1 MKGVIGRDA
10 SCRFIIG
17 CWRESRWVPHVVG
30 PRVTPFPT
38 QKKKWST
45 ACRGAPLPSHPIQIR
60 RSSAAAARRV
70 LAGVSL
76 SSRSDLTALVGGGSK
91 TRTGRGVSLLSPGLR
106 VCPDLTALA
115 GGKTRTGDLSQG
127 RQHPV
132 TMSLSATGIIS
143 AVDDCVSLFQWA
155 RSAIPSLHSGLSGS
169 QQQSLQEHVLRLQ
182 GGLQR
187 LRDALPAVYDLIDRA
202 EQTSHDTRVE
212 NLLPGLNDT
221 VYEIEDLLDEAK
233 WYEVKAQVESN
244 ATQSPPPPPPPLV
257 EFIVQGSSFS
267 KLSHVQSRLNNL
279 SSRLEILGLAEATK
293 HVDRLVKLNTGR
305 WPYGPQFFC
314 YYKKLAQVMGFSTNS
329 KRKRATSLANASTSA
344 SASNQFSNGSRRIS
358 SLPVLVI
365 QGTGGV
371 GKTTL
376 ARHIWMK
383 QPGKPRIIW
392 IRVSDDFDVKRL
404 TKKAIQF
411 CTGEET
417 TTDDLDSLQRDL
429 SKHVSNKTLLIFLDD
444 MRDDA
449 LKENGQCWKRFCAP
463 FRNVL
468 VGSMILVTTRC
479 SKVTEG
485 VRTMEP
491 IILEG
496 LKGDVFWDFFRL
508 CVFGNGRSE
517 IDPEL
522 ERIGRSI
529 LPKLN
534 GSPLAARTLGCV
546 LCMDLQASHW
556 NSILESELWELRQG
570 EADIFP
576 ALKLS
581 YMHLPFY
588 LKRCFA
594 FCSVYP
600 KDYKFQKARLAEVWV
615 AEGFVESQDIGCQYF
630 EDLVTRS
637 FFQMVCGRYVIP
649 DLLHDLAQKVS
660 EHDCFILR
668 NDSCFDKVPQ
678 DVRHLYV
685 LPSSDFDGS
694 NLLRLCRYTKL
705 RTLICEKSLGKEAGF
720 VMGHWCTKLLRMRV
734 ISCASTDELPGSIGN
749 LKHLRYL
756 EISRDCAL
764 KRIPSTFR
772 WLYNLQIFYAKK
784 CKLESLP
791 SDFGKLTSLQKFE
804 SDGLPYYPGC
814 SMTVNAAEGQGQRI
828 VRLMKNLNQ
837 FRGLEITHVGM
848 LTKDDAAESKLKNKK
863 DLGELKLIFESDGL
877 PISPRFLGYPESQFM
892 QDNEIDML
900 HQSQIIQ
907 DNEIDVLQSLQPPIS
922 LKSLFLQN
930 YAGVSLPSWFRPQ
943 NLPSLESLTF
953 TDCVGLKSISLCM
966 ISQIIG
972 LNVIPAVLVHNN
984 NDSVGMFLS
993 LTDLAIYG
1001 CRNLSTLEHF
1011 LLPKY
1016 VPAVMK
1022 ITIGGCKR
1030 LESIPTEMFGDFHFL
1045 EELDIFSCP
1054 KVRSRR
1060 LVSPSLKKF
1069 RLSRSALF
1077 YSIECCSL
1085 TYFDLSSEFVMSIQ
1099 LQTWSLPALREL
1111 RILCRSLTSIG
1122 GSTNLS
1128 LCTGTGSIRAFSS
1141 LSVLSISHCDK
1152 LSTLDDL
1159 LTQEYLPAIE
1169 EIAIRFC
1176 EELPSLPGESFGSFP
1191 YLKDLQID
1199 NCRSLNWQR
1208 RLVLPS
1214 SLQKLSLH
1222 YCGDMFSSVP
1232 SCLTNLTSLV
1242 SLTMKGCQGIRCIPG
1257 DIWRCNLTSLEFL
1270 EICYCPDLVSIGG
1283 AKAVEKIKLVSIY
1296 GCPNLKGVSGIMRR
1310 CSKYW

>member
-1 MKGVIGRDA
+1 
-10 SCRFIIG
+10 
-17 CWRESRWVPHVVG
+17 
-30 PRVTPFPT
+30 
-38 QKKKWST
+38 
-45 ACRGAPLPSHPIQIR
+45 
-60 RSSAAAARRV
+60 
-70 LAGVSL
+70 
-76 SSRSDLTALVGGGSK
+76 
-91 TRTGRGVSLLSPGLR
+91 
-106 VCPDLTALA
+106 
-115 GGKTRTGDLSQG
+115 
-127 RQHPV
+127 
-132 TMSLSATGIIS
+132 MSLSATGIIG
-143 AVDDCVSLFQWA
+143 AVDDCVNLFQWT

-169 QQQSLQEHVLRLQ
+169 QQQSLQEHVSRLQ

-187 LRDALPAVYDLIDRA
+187 LRDALPAMYDLIDRA
-202 EQTSHDTRVE
+202 ERRSHDTRVE
-212 NLLPGLNDT
+212 KLLPVLKDT
-221 VYEIEDLLDEAK
+221 VYEVEDLLDEAK
-233 WYEVKAQVESN
+233 WYEVKAQVVGN
-244 ATQSPPPPPPPLV
+244 ATQSRPLV
-257 EFIVQGSSFS
+257 EFIDDVVQGCSFG
-267 KLSHVQSRLNNL
+267 KLSHVQSRLRNL
-279 SSRLEILGLAEATK
+279 SSQLEIVGLAEATQQ
-293 HVDRLVKLNTGR
+293 VDRLVKPKAGYLAYEGLL
-305 WPYGPQFFC
+305 FC
-314 YYKKLAQVMGFSTNS
+314 YYKELAQVMGFSTNS

-344 SASNQFSNGSRRIS
+344 SANNQFSNGLRRIS

-376 ARHIWMK
+376 ARRIWFN

-429 SKHVSNKTLLIFLDD
+429 SKHVSNKRLLVFLDD

-463 FRNVL
+463 FRDVRG
-468 VGSMILVTTRC
+468 GSMILVTTRC
-479 SKVTEG
+479 SEVTEG

-491 IILEG
+491 IILDG
-496 LKGDVFWDFFRL
+496 LKGDVFWNFFKL
-508 CVFGNGRSE
+508 CVFGDGSSE

-522 ERIGRSI
+522 ERIGTSI
-529 LPKLN
+529 LPKLK
-534 GSPLAARTLGCV
+534 GSPLAAKTLGRM
-546 LCMDLQASHW
+546 LSMDLQASHW
-556 NSILESELWELRQG
+556 NSILESELWELRQE

-576 ALKLS
+576 ALQLS

-615 AEGFVESQDIGCQYF
+615 AEGFVESQGGVPIQDIGCQYF

-637 FFQMVCGRYVIP
+637 FFQMVPGGYVIP

-660 EHDCFILR
+660 EHDCCILR
-668 NDSCFDKVPQ
+668 NDSCFDKVLQ

-685 LPSSDFDGS
+685 LPSSCRNYMMIIFDFDGS
-694 NLLRLCRYTKL
+694 NLLRLC
-705 RTLICEKSLGKEAGF
+705 
-720 VMGHWCTKLLRMRV
+720 
-734 ISCASTDELPGSIGN
+734 
-749 LKHLRYL
+749 
-756 EISRDCAL
+756 RDCAL

-791 SDFGKLTSLQKFE
+791 SDFGKLINLQIFE

-814 SMTVNAAEGQGQRI
+814 RMRVNAADGQGQRI
-828 VRLMKNLNQ
+828 ARLMKNLNQ
-837 FRGLEITHVGM
+837 IHGLEITHVGM
-848 LTKDDAAESKLKNKK
+848 LTKDDAVESKLKNKK
-863 DLGELKLIFESDGL
+863 DLDELKLKFESDGL
-877 PISPRFLGYPESQFM
+877 PISPRFLGYPESQSM

-907 DNEIDVLQSLQPPIS
+907 DKEIDVLQSLQPPIS

-972 LNVIPAVLVHNN
+972 LNVIPAVLVHSN

-1001 CRNLSTLEHF
+1001 CRNLSSLEHF

-1016 VPAVMK
+1016 VPAMKK
-1022 ITIGGCKR
+1022 ITIGGCER

-1054 KVRSRR
+1054 KIRSRR
-1060 LVSPSLKKF
+1060 LVSPSLKKL

-1085 TYFDLSSEFVMSIQ
+1085 TYFDLSSEFVMS
-1099 LQTWSLPALREL
+1099 
-1111 RILCRSLTSIG
+1111 
-1122 GSTNLS
+1122 
-1128 LCTGTGSIRAFSS
+1128 
-1141 LSVLSISHCDK
+1141 
-1152 LSTLDDL
+1152 
-1159 LTQEYLPAIE
+1159 
-1169 EIAIRFC
+1169 
-1176 EELPSLPGESFGSFP
+1176 LPGERFGGFP
-1191 YLKDLQID
+1191 YLKDLRIH

-1208 RLVLPS
+1208 RLMLPS
-1214 SLQKLSLH
+1214 SLQRLGLH
-1222 YCGDMFSSVP
+1222 YCGDMFSSFP
-1232 SCLTNLTSLV
+1232 SCLTNPTSLV
-1242 SLTMKGCQGIRCIPG
+1242 SLTVKGCQGLRCIPG
-1257 DIWRCNLTSLEFL
+1257 DIWRCDLTSLELL
-1270 EICYCPDLVSIGG
+1270 EIRDCPDLVSVGG
-1283 AKAVEKIKLVSIY
+1283 ANAVEKIKSVWIY
-1296 GCPNLKGVSGIMRR
+1296 MFGTRNNTRVDDINVHRLDWEFTRFSKLPAQLIWLMSKLNLH
-1310 CSKYW
+1310 

>member
-1 MKGVIGRDA
+1 
-10 SCRFIIG
+10 
-17 CWRESRWVPHVVG
+17 
-30 PRVTPFPT
+30 
-38 QKKKWST
+38 
-45 ACRGAPLPSHPIQIR
+45 
-60 RSSAAAARRV
+60 
-70 LAGVSL
+70 
-76 SSRSDLTALVGGGSK
+76 
-91 TRTGRGVSLLSPGLR
+91 
-106 VCPDLTALA
+106 
-115 GGKTRTGDLSQG
+115 
-127 RQHPV
+127 
-132 TMSLSATGIIS
+132 MSLSATGIIS
-143 AVDDCVSLFQWA
+143 AVDDCVNLFQWT

-169 QQQSLQEHVLRLQ
+169 QQERLQEHVSRLQ

-187 LRDALPAVYDLIDRA
+187 LRDALPAVYGLIDRA
-202 EQTSHDTRVE
+202 ERRSHDTRVE
-212 NLLPGLNDT
+212 KLLPVLKDT
-221 VYEIEDLLDEAK
+221 VYEVEDLLDEAK
-233 WYEVKAQVESN
+233 WYEVKAQVEGN
-244 ATQSPPPPPPPLV
+244 AAQTPPLV
-257 EFIVQGSSFS
+257 EFIDDFIQGSSFG
-267 KLSHVQSRLNNL
+267 KLSHVQSRLSHL
-279 SSRLEILGLAEATK
+279 SSQLDIAGLAEATE
-293 HVDRLVKLNTGR
+293 HVDRLVKPKTGSL
-305 WPYGPQFFC
+305 PYEGLFFC
-314 YYKKLAQVMGFSTNS
+314 YYKELAQVTGFSTNS
-329 KRKRATSLANASTSA
+329 KCKRATSLANASTSA
-344 SASNQFSNGSRRIS
+344 SANNQFINGLRRIS

-365 QGTGGV
+365 QGAGGV

-376 ARHIWMK
+376 ARRTWFN
-383 QPGKPRIIW
+383 QTGKPRIIW
-392 IRVSDDFDVKRL
+392 IHVSDGFDVKRL
-404 TKKAIQF
+404 TKKAIQL

-429 SKHVSNKTLLIFLDD
+429 SKHVSNKRLLVFLDD

-463 FRNVL
+463 FRNVRG
-468 VGSMILVTTRC
+468 GSMILVTTRC
-479 SKVTEG
+479 SEVTEG
-485 VRTMEP
+485 VRTMEL
-491 IILEG
+491 IILDG
-496 LKGDVFWDFFRL
+496 LKGDVFWNFFKL
-508 CVFGNGRSE
+508 CVFGDGRSE

-522 ERIGRSI
+522 ERIGRCI
-529 LPKLN
+529 LPKLK
-534 GSPLAARTLGCV
+534 GSPLAAKTLGRM
-546 LCMDLQASHW
+546 LSMDLQASHW
-556 NSILESELWELRQG
+556 NSILESELWELRQE

-576 ALKLS
+576 ALQLS

-594 FCSVYP
+594 FCSMYP
-600 KDYKFQKARLAEVWV
+600 KDYKFQKAHLAEVWV

-637 FFQMVCGRYVIP
+637 FFQMVPGGYVVIP

-660 EHDCFILR
+660 EHDCCILR

-705 RTLICEKSLGKEAGF
+705 RTLICKKSLGKEAGF

-764 KRIPSTFR
+764 KRIPSTFC

-791 SDFGKLTSLQKFE
+791 SDFGKLINLQKFE

-814 SMTVNAAEGQGQRI
+814 RMRVNAADGQGQRI

-837 FRGLEITHVGM
+837 FHGLEITHVGM

-863 DLGELKLIFESDGL
+863 DLDELKLIFESDGL
-877 PISPRFLGYPESQFM
+877 PISPRFLGYPESQYM

-907 DNEIDVLQSLQPPIS
+907 DNEIEVLQSLQPPIS

-943 NLPSLESLTF
+943 NIPSLESLTF
-953 TDCVGLKSISLCM
+953 RDCAGLKSISLCM

-972 LNVIPAVLVHNN
+972 LNLIPAVLVHNN

-1001 CRNLSTLEHF
+1001 CRNLSSLEHF

-1016 VPAVMK
+1016 VPAVKK

-1054 KVRSRR
+1054 KIRSRR
-1060 LVSPSLKKF
+1060 LVSPSLKKL

-1085 TYFDLSSEFVMSIQ
+1085 TYFHLSSEFVMSIQ
-1099 LQTWSLPALREL
+1099 LQMWSLPALREL
-1111 RILCRSLTSIG
+1111 HILCRSLTSIIG

-1169 EIAIRFC
+1169 EIYVTDC
-1176 EELPSLPGESFGSFP
+1176 VTLLSLPGERFGGFP
-1191 YLKDLQID
+1191 YLKGLRIH

-1208 RLVLPS
+1208 RFVLPS
-1214 SLQKLSLH
+1214 SLQRLSLH

-1257 DIWRCNLTSLEFL
+1257 DIWRCDLTSLELL
-1270 EICYCPDLVSIGG
+1270 EIRDCPDLVSIGG
-1283 AKAVEKIKLVSIY
+1283 AKAVEKINSVWICE
-1296 GCPNLKGVSGIMRR
+1296 CPDLKGVSGILRR
-1310 CSKYW
+1310 CSKG

>member
-1 MKGVIGRDA
+1 
-10 SCRFIIG
+10 
-17 CWRESRWVPHVVG
+17 
-30 PRVTPFPT
+30 
-38 QKKKWST
+38 
-45 ACRGAPLPSHPIQIR
+45 
-60 RSSAAAARRV
+60 
-70 LAGVSL
+70 
-76 SSRSDLTALVGGGSK
+76 
-91 TRTGRGVSLLSPGLR
+91 
-106 VCPDLTALA
+106 
-115 GGKTRTGDLSQG
+115 
-127 RQHPV
+127 
-132 TMSLSATGIIS
+132 MSLSATGIIS
-143 AVDDCVSLFQWA
+143 AVDDCVNLFQWT
-155 RSAIPSLHSGLSGS
+155 RSAIPSLHSALSGS
-169 QQQSLQEHVLRLQ
+169 QQESLQEHVLRLQ
-182 GGLQR
+182 GGLQC
-187 LRDALPAVYDLIDRA
+187 LRDALPAIYDLIDRA
-202 EQTSHDTRVE
+202 ERRSHDTRVE
-212 NLLPGLNDT
+212 KLLPLLKDL
-221 VYEIEDLLDEAK
+221 VYEVEDLLDEAK
-233 WYEVKAQVESN
+233 WYEVKAQVEGN
-244 ATQSPPPPPPPLV
+244 ATQSPPPLF
-257 EFIVQGSSFS
+257 EFIDDVLQGSSFG
-267 KLSHVQSRLNNL
+267 KLIKPKTGSLPY
-279 SSRLEILGLAEATK
+279 EGL
-293 HVDRLVKLNTGR
+293 
-305 WPYGPQFFC
+305 FFC
-314 YYKKLAQVMGFSTNS
+314 YYKELAQVMGFSTNS
-329 KRKRATSLANASTSA
+329 KCKRATSLGNASTSA
-344 SASNQFSNGSRRIS
+344 SANNQFSNGLRRIS

-376 ARHIWMK
+376 ARRIWFN
-383 QPGKPRIIW
+383 QTGKPRIIW
-392 IRVSDDFDVKRL
+392 IHVSDGFDVKRL
-404 TKKAIQF
+404 TKKAIQL

-417 TTDDLDSLQRDL
+417 TTDDLDSLQDL
-429 SKHVSNKTLLIFLDD
+429 SKHVSNKRLLVFLDD

-463 FRNVL
+463 FRNVRG
-468 VGSMILVTTRC
+468 GSMILVTTRC
-479 SKVTEG
+479 SEVTEG

-491 IILEG
+491 IILDG
-496 LKGDVFWDFFRL
+496 LKGDVFWNFFKL
-508 CVFGNGRSE
+508 CVFGDGRSE

-529 LPKLN
+529 LPKLK
-534 GSPLAARTLGCV
+534 GSPLAAKTMGRMLST
-546 LCMDLQASHW
+546 DLQASHW
-556 NSILESELWELRQG
+556 NSILESELWELRQE

-576 ALKLS
+576 ALQLS

-600 KDYKFQKARLAEVWV
+600 KDCKFQKAHLAEVWV

-637 FFQMVCGRYVIP
+637 FFQMVRGGYVIP

-756 EISRDCAL
+756 EISRACAL

-791 SDFGKLTSLQKFE
+791 SDFGKLINLQKFE

-814 SMTVNAAEGQGQRI
+814 RMRVNAADGQGQRI

-837 FRGLEITHVGM
+837 FHGLEITHVGM
-848 LTKDDAAESKLKNKK
+848 LTKDDAVESKLKNKK
-863 DLGELKLIFESDGL
+863 DLDELKLIFESDGL
-877 PISPRFLGYPESQFM
+877 PISPRFLGYPESQYM

-907 DNEIDVLQSLQPPIS
+907 DNEIEVLQSLQPPIS

-943 NLPSLESLTF
+943 NIPILESLTF
-953 TDCVGLKSISLCM
+953 RDCAGLKSISLCM

-972 LNVIPAVLVHNN
+972 LNLIPAVLVHNN

-1016 VPAVMK
+1016 VPAMK
-1022 ITIGGCKR
+1022 KIAIGGCKR

-1045 EELDIFSCP
+1045 EELNMVSCP
-1054 KVRSRR
+1054 KIRSRR
-1060 LVSPSLKKF
+1060 LVSPSLKKL
-1069 RLSRSALF
+1069 RLSDSALF

-1085 TYFDLSSEFVMSIQ
+1085 TYFHLSSEFVMSIQ
-1099 LQTWSLPALREL
+1099 LQMWSLPALREL
-1111 RILCRSLTSIG
+1111 HILCRSLTSIG

-1169 EIAIRFC
+1169 EIAICFC
-1176 EELPSLPGESFGSFP
+1176 GELLSLPGERFGSFS
-1191 YLKDLQID
+1191 YLKDLRID

-1208 RLVLPS
+1208 GLVLPS
-1214 SLQKLSLH
+1214 SLQRLSLH

-1232 SCLTNLTSLV
+1232 NCFNNLMSLV

-1257 DIWRCNLTSLEFL
+1257 DIWRCDLTSLELL
-1270 EICYCPDLVSIGG
+1270 EIRDCPDLVSIGG
-1283 AKAVEKIKLVSIY
+1283 AKAVEKIKSVWIC
-1296 GCPNLKGVSGIMRR
+1296 GCPNLKGVSGILRR
-1310 CSKYW
+1310 CSKG